1 MLRNYKKF
9 KITEVADILG
19 RPKKNQ
25 MYPEGCICL
34 QVSASKG
41 ELLYLDTSQQVDAKY
56 VVIQPRNVIPFYLY
70 LIIEKA
76 MPEFLYKY
84 RQGLNISAND
94 IKHMEVV
101 CHTDVETQALIAMM
115 FTSINGT
122 RLSVQMGALF

>member
-41 ELLYLDTSQQVDAKY
+41 ELLYLDTSQSVDAKY
-56 VVIQPRNVIPFYLY
+56 VVIQPRNIVPFYLY
-70 LIIEKA
+70 LMIEKA

-84 RQGLNISAND
+84 RQGLNISAHD